1 MSKQQKK
8 PIKNFFSVLL
18 IIILLF
24 AIGAGAIY
32 AYNLYAIVQGN
43 TFQTGTLKINLND
56 GYALLYAH
64 EYTFEPGMT
73 VERDF
78 FIKNEGTIDAY
89 YKLYFAN
96 VEGEIADY
104 LEITIKDDTKILY
117 TGTLTSLTRENVAAA
132 DKILAVGE
140 THSLTAIFHMPEGTE
155 NEAQNKTISFDF
167 FAEATQVANN
177 PNKQFN

>member
-1 MSKQQKK
+1 MNQQRKK
-8 PIKNFFSVLL
+8 SAKKFISGLFA
-18 IIILLF
+18 IILLF
-24 AIGAGAIY
+24 GIGAGTLY
-32 AYNLYAIVQGN
+32 AYNNHVSVQEN

-73 VERDF
+73 IERDF

-96 VEGEIADY
+96 VEGEIADD
-104 LEITIKDDTKILY
+104 LEITIKDGSTILY
-117 TGTLTSLTRENVAAA
+117 TGALTSFTRESVAAV
-132 DKILAVGE
+132 DKILAAGE
-140 THSLTAIFHMPEGTE
+140 THTLTAIFHMPEGTE
-155 NEAQNKTISFDF
+155 NTAQSKTISFDF
-167 FAEATQVANN
+167 FADATQVANN